1 MNVGLILPAAGKGLR
16 FGGSLPKQY
25 QLLCGEPIIVHT
37 LRTCLRVPMV
47 TAIVVALHPD
57 DALFSRALEEAGIH
71 DPRIVVVEGDAERQ
85 LSIQTALAHTSLD
98 STDIVVVHDAVRPLA
113 SGSLFERVI
122 TTAAQTGA
130 AIPVVAVTDTV
141 KRVDSNGCVVE
152 TVSRAD
158 LRLVQTPQAFSTTIL
173 RDAYNTAMGTEFLG
187 TDDAS
192 VVEHDGVV
200 VHTVDGEP
208 WNVKVTTVSDLASA
222 EVFMS
227 RRSYE

>member
-1 MNVGLILPAAGKGLR
+1 V
-16 FGGSLPKQY
+16 
-25 QLLCGEPIIVHT
+25 
-37 LRTCLRVPMV
+37 
-47 TAIVVALHPD
+47 
-57 DALFSRALEEAGIH
+57 
-71 DPRIVVVEGDAERQ
+71 
-85 LSIQTALAHTSLD
+85 
-98 STDIVVVHDAVRPLA
+98 VVVHDAVRPLA

-122 TTAAQTGA
+122 TTADLTGA

-141 KRVDSNGCVVE
+141 KRVDSKGCVVE

-158 LRLVQTPQAFSTTIL
+158 LRLVQTPQAFSTTVL

-192 VVEHDGVV
+192 VVEHHGVV